1 MNQKPRIPPQKLI
14 TAILLSLIILTGFF
28 LRSYYLNFPSIGYH
42 NMKENENIS
51 IAKYIRDTND
61 FVNRKIYFYDA
72 FSDKNDFGL
81 YPQIPFTAYQI
92 FIGYKLFGDNLWF
105 PRLINIIFML
115 LSILCM
121 FWLIEIFLK
130 ENIYSL
136 SGALLLSIMPLGVY
150 FSRNLQP
157 ESGAFFFML
166 LGNLMFMKFIRAFKK
181 IYWFCF
187 ALCLTITT
195 GYKIAFLIGFVPLL
209 FIFPYKKYISERR
222 PRSIL
227 KEILLL
233 IFPVA
238 VLFLYW
244 IYTKQIS
251 FSASWKGRVDFL
263 SVFSISYWEKYGRII
278 WHYAQNENF
287 TTIYFLLFSLGI
299 ILLWINRDKDKSL
312 FGKYLR
318 AWSITIIPYFM
329 VFSDYLNQHNYYQM
343 PFLSFVCLA
352 IVYFIKEISSC
363 VVNIFN
369 LTKKLQIFLFI
380 FAAFT
385 VISLPDVKRG
395 IAAHFR
401 VIYPGTDVM
410 GKSLKKITEKNEKF
424 FIYTFS
430 QGYAPC
436 VYAEKKCG
444 WAESLD
450 EFKANEQKFKIRYV
464 VIYPY
469 HFFKNMDKN
478 IKDYLTDNYRVK
490 IVGLTKT
497 INGLFP
503 TILLLEKGG
512 KINTDEFLKTNNLR
526 LETVYNTI
534 DGPLPF
540 YIISSK
546 S

>member
-1 MNQKPRIPPQKLI
+1 MNPKPILPPKKLI
-14 TAILLSLIILTGFF
+14 TVILLSLIILTGFF
-28 LRSYYLNFPSIGYH
+28 PRAYHLNFPSIGYH
-42 NMKENENIS
+42 NMKENESIS

-115 LSILCM
+115 LSIICI
-121 FWLIEIFLK
+121 FWLLEIFLK

-136 SGALLLSIMPLGVY
+136 SGALLLSLMPLGVY

-157 ESGAFFFML
+157 ESGALFFML
-166 LGNLMFMKFIRAFKK
+166 LGNLMFMKFIHTFKRTH
-181 IYWFCF
+181 WFYF

-195 GYKIAFLIGFVPLL
+195 GYKISFLIGFAPLL

-222 PRSIL
+222 PGSIL

-233 IFPVA
+233 IFPA
-238 VLFLYW
+238 TVLFLYW

-278 WHYAQNENF
+278 RHYAQNENF

-329 VFSDYLNQHNYYQM
+329 IFSDYLNQHNYYQM
-343 PFLSFVCLA
+343 PFLGFVCLT
-352 IVYFIKEISSC
+352 IIYFIKEISLYIAT
-363 VVNIFN
+363 IFD
-369 LTKKLQIFLFI
+369 LTGKLQIFIFI

-385 VISLPDVKRG
+385 VISLPEIKRDV
-395 IAAHFR
+395 ASHFR
-401 VIYPGTDVM
+401 VIYSGTDII
-410 GKSLKKITEKNEKF
+410 GKVLKKITEKDEKF
-424 FIYTFS
+424 FIYTFC

-436 VYAEKKCG
+436 VYAERKCG
-444 WAESLD
+444 WTESLD
-450 EFKANEQKFKIRYV
+450 EFKVNEQKFKIRYV

-469 HFFKNMDKN
+469 HFLKNMDKN
-478 IKDYLTDNYRVK
+478 ITDYLINNYRVK
-490 IVGLTKT
+490 IIGLTKT
-497 INGLFP
+497 INGLSP
-503 TILLLEKGG
+503 AILLLEKGG
-512 KINTDEFLKTNNLR
+512 KINIEEFLKTNNLK